1 MESKSVKLLAQR
13 RAFLQAAT
21 DLSAELI
28 LEESLNHFK
37 EAHYL
42 QKIEEALLTK
52 NEEMFN
58 EYTELLKNVKN

>member
-21 DLSAELI
+21 DLSADFI

-37 EAHYL
+37 ETHYL
-42 QKIEEALLTK
+42 QKVEEALLTK
-52 NEEMFN
+52 NKEMFN

>member
-21 DLSAELI
+21 DLSADLI

-37 EAHYL
+37 ETHYL
-42 QKIEEALLTK
+42 QKIEESLLTK